1 MPEASAQEQS
11 DATAVPQVVQTL
23 HDRFGDPKNFI
34 NRELSWLEFN
44 RRVLEEAQDP
54 TQPLIERIKFV
65 TIFSSNLDEFFEI
78 RVAGIKQQIQSE
90 TSDVG
95 PDGLSPTELFDRIQ
109 KTVRELVGTQYAL
122 WKNELLPELA
132 KNGIYVREI
141 AELSAKRAA
150 WANRYFQQE
159 VFPMLTPLA
168 VDASHPFPHLLNRSH
183 NLLVRAKTRRRGERL
198 HAIVQVP
205 RVVPRLILMPRGTGA
220 NEPWEY
226 IYLASLIKQHIGE
239 LFPGLILDGVHAFRV
254 TRNSD
259 LYIDDEEAENL
270 LRTIEQELRRTSRGN
285 AVRLEVEADCPKD
298 FLELLLEFFN
308 LTEADAYK
316 LDGPLTM
323 THLAPLV
330 ANDAFAK
337 LRDRPFQPARDPAL
351 PPHADFFEVLRRQ
364 DVLLHHP
371 YDSFD
376 EVVEL
381 VETAAKDPQ
390 VLAIKMTLYRT
401 SGDSP
406 IVEALIDAANA
417 GKQVTAIVELRARF
431 DEASNIQWA
440 RRLEEAG
447 AHVIY
452 GVVGLKTHC
461 KALLIVRR
469 DADEIRR
476 YVHLGTG
483 NYHSRTARIYT
494 DFSLLTSESQLSEE
508 VATVFNTL
516 TGLAGYP
523 GLKKLMV
530 APFDMHSRFIK
541 LIERERDN
549 ALAGKPARIVA
560 KMNALVDQEI
570 IEKLYEASC
579 ADVTIDL
586 VVRGICCLR
595 PKVPALSENIRVISI
610 VGRFLEHSRIFYFED
625 AAQFLPAN
633 RAGFPDRDARVAGSN
648 HQRRHSRVSARS
660 REGAGIAAGRHVP
673 TFNTRSGR
681 TAPPSA
687 VAISR
692 SITRTHEKAWWF
704 DKKSACGPAGTDCRC
719 KGKRRDRSD
728 EIGDAV
734 KKRTLVIDVGGS
746 NVKVMISRSQRR
758 KFKSGPEM
766 TPRELVTQLKSLLQ
780 DWTFDAI
787 SMGFPAPVRN
797 GCIMSE
803 PKHLGPGWTRFNFE
817 KSLGKPVRIINYA
830 AMQALGSYRGR
841 RMLSLGLGTGLG
853 STLIWESNVL
863 PLELGDLPYGND
875 HIIEDCLG
883 KSGLKQLGE
892 KQWKSEVLRAVV
904 LLKKSLIADYVV
916 LGGGSAKKLDQLPH
930 GIELGHNRNAFL
942 GGVRLWQPDPHTRR
956 AKWQIL

>member
-1 MPEASAQEQS
+1 MAEAQ
-11 DATAVPQVVQTL
+11 ATARSEEESSTIAAPEVVQTARE
-23 HDRFGDPKNFI
+23 RFGDPKNFI

-44 RRVLEEAQDP
+44 RRVLEEAQDQR
-54 TQPLIERIKFV
+54 QPLIERVKFL
-65 TIFSSNLDEFFEI
+65 TICSSNLDEFFEI
-78 RVAGIKQQIQSE
+78 RVAGIKQQVESE

-95 PDGLSPTELFDRIQ
+95 PDGLSATELFDRIQ
-109 KTVRELVGTQYAL
+109 KTVRELVETQYAL
-122 WKNELLPELA
+122 WNKELLPELA

-141 AELSAKRAA
+141 AGLSAKRTA

-183 NLLVRAKTRRRGERL
+183 NLLVRAKTRPRGEPL

-205 RVVPRLILMPRGTGA
+205 RVVPRLILLPRGSGA

-226 IYLASLIKQHIGE
+226 IYLASLIKQYIGE
-239 LFPGLILDGVHAFRV
+239 LFPGLILDGAHAFRV

-270 LRTIEQELRRTSRGN
+270 LRMIEQQLRRSSRGN

-298 FLELLLEFFN
+298 FLSLLLDFFN

-337 LRDRPFQPARDPAL
+337 LKDRPFQPARDPAL
-351 PPHADFFEVLRRQ
+351 PPHVDFFEVLRRQ

-376 EVVEL
+376 QIVEWI
-381 VETAAKDPQ
+381 EAAARDPQ
-390 VLAIKMTLYRT
+390 VLAIKITLYRT

-406 IVEALIDAANA
+406 IVEALIEAANA

-469 DADEIRR
+469 DADELRR

-483 NYHSRTARIYT
+483 NYHPRTARIYT
-494 DFSLLTSESQLSEE
+494 DFSLLTSEPQLSEE

-530 APFDMHSRFIK
+530 APFDMHSRLIA
-541 LIERERDN
+541 LIERERDQ
-549 ALAGKPARIVA
+549 ARAGKPARIVA
-560 KMNALVDQEI
+560 KLNALVDHEI

-579 ADVTIDL
+579 SDVTIDL
-586 VVRGICCLR
+586 IVRGIGCLG
-595 PKVPALSENIRVISI
+595 PKIPELSENIRVISI
-610 VGRFLEHSRIFYFED
+610 VGRFLEHSRIFYFENAGQPRVFLSSAD
-625 AAQFLPAN
+625 WMPRNFFRRIELAFPCENPALRDQIINEVLPSFLHDRVKARELLPDGTYRRLKPEGTEPRAQAQWHF
-633 RAGFPDRDARVAGSN
+633 REV
-648 HQRRHSRVSARS
+648 S
-660 REGAGIAAGRHVP
+660 RERVKKMGGSKKKVRAAKLTPITVATDP
-673 TFNTRSGR
+673 SITTNPETDSGEKS
-681 TAPPSA
+681 APSA
-687 VAISR
+687 P
-692 SITRTHEKAWWF
+692 KA
-704 DKKSACGPAGTDCRC
+704 
-719 KGKRRDRSD
+719 
-728 EIGDAV
+728 
-734 KKRTLVIDVGGS
+734 
-746 NVKVMISRSQRR
+746 
-758 KFKSGPEM
+758 
-766 TPRELVTQLKSLLQ
+766 
-780 DWTFDAI
+780 
-787 SMGFPAPVRN
+787 
-797 GCIMSE
+797 
-803 PKHLGPGWTRFNFE
+803 
-817 KSLGKPVRIINYA
+817 
-830 AMQALGSYRGR
+830 
-841 RMLSLGLGTGLG
+841 
-853 STLIWESNVL
+853 
-863 PLELGDLPYGND
+863 
-875 HIIEDCLG
+875 
-883 KSGLKQLGE
+883 
-892 KQWKSEVLRAVV
+892 
-904 LLKKSLIADYVV
+904 
-916 LGGGSAKKLDQLPH
+916 
-930 GIELGHNRNAFL
+930 
-942 GGVRLWQPDPHTRR
+942 
-956 AKWQIL
+956 